1 MPRRTASCSGYSKE
15 LAMKYELMMLN
26 GLLVTSMFLCGFTL
40 FQMV

>member
-1 MPRRTASCSGYSKE
+1 MPCRAASCPGSSKE
-15 LAMKYELMMLN
+15 HAMKYELMMLN

>member
-15 LAMKYELMMLN
+15 HTMKYELMMLN
-26 GLLVTSMFLCGFTL
+26 GLLVTAMFLCGFTL